1 MIESGIVK
9 KLFSWGS
16 LLVLGP
22 LVLMLLFLMPLEF
35 VVSSW
40 HLIRARDGLT
50 HGKVLA
56 SARVSE
62 HGNSRSDIRYGYKV
76 QGRAYE
82 SDRVRA
88 GWLSHAG
95 YESGAG
101 ELGDALRPGDTI
113 PIYYDAHHPEF
124 ALVEY
129 GWPKWSIAFALCVWG
144 LLWRNYARP
153 DPADP
158 QHLSTRSRAC
168 QLLGYGVATGATFLG
183 FILFAIRPST
193 VELQEVP
200 RLMVAW
206 GVISLFATAYGWFRY
221 VRRNAV
227 APRDTNVVS
236 IGK

>member
-1 MIESGIVK
+1 MR
-9 KLFSWGS
+9 KLFWWIG
-16 LLVLGP
+16 LLIFGP
-22 LVLMLLFLMPLEF
+22 LFGVLLFMMPLEF

-40 HLIRARDGLT
+40 HLFRARDGLT

-56 SARVSE
+56 SAKVSD
-62 HGNSRSDIRYGYKV
+62 HGNSKSDILYRYEV

-88 GWLSHAG
+88 GWFSHHG

-101 ELGDALRPGDTI
+101 ELGGALRPGDTI
-113 PIYYDAHHPEF
+113 PIYYDSHHPEF

-129 GWPKWSIAFALCVWG
+129 GWPKWSIAFSLCVWG

-153 DPADP
+153 DSAGQQRSPF
-158 QHLSTRSRAC
+158 RSRGRR
-168 QLLGYGVATGATFLG
+168 LLGYSVATGATFLG

-193 VELQEVP
+193 VELQDVP
-200 RLMVAW
+200 RLLVSW
-206 GVISLFATAYGWFRY
+206 FVISLFAMAYGWFRY
-221 VRRNAV
+221 LRRKTMT
-227 APRDTNVVS
+227 PRDANVVS